1 MKAVNY
7 VLNIAALAIVLA
19 SAILFVACSNE
30 VEREASYC
38 LKQDYRYVKDR
49 PLVDARLVREIPNT
63 ENYNATSITV
73 FDSLG
78 VVKNWSLSDE
88 GDVFSLLNINTGEEY
103 GSFCPIGR
111 GPKDM
116 TFGSNVMCKPM
127 IVDGEIV
134 VMVYDT
140 NIHKIFTWNITR
152 SLGNGYTVYDDVRQ
166 MPKLSR
172 SSWLYALNDEYY
184 LNFESGMISG
194 LSFAGGGDNNQ
205 LKATMPKFQI
215 RGAEDFSLIKEY
227 DIYTDSVKMCDGIT
241 ARMVSTRAPHIVHK
255 RDKAIFT
262 QFYVPQ
268 MNILDLKS
276 GKVDAIRIKGEK
288 VETDIEK
295 ICYCYGDF
303 DSDDKYIYALYNN
316 NSAVEYEKMIYGENK
331 DLDAASA
338 YVRNTPTQLLVF
350 DYDGNLV
357 ARYKLDGLYDTIS
370 VCNGR
375 LYAHTHYSGRLT
387 EYDLGLK

>member
-1 MKAVNY
+1 MKTINSIFSMAAAVI
-7 VLNIAALAIVLA
+7 LSA
-19 SAILFVACSNE
+19 SALMLGACSNE

-38 LKQDYRYVKDR
+38 LKQDYRYVKDK
-49 PLVDARLVREIPNT
+49 PLVDARLVREVPNT
-63 ENYNATSITV
+63 ENYNATTITV

-78 VVKNWSLSDE
+78 VVQNWSIVGE
-88 GDVFSLLNINTGEEY
+88 GDVFSLININTGEEY
-103 GSFCPIGR
+103 GSFCPAGR
-111 GPKDM
+111 GPKDI

-127 IVDGEIV
+127 VVDVKIVM
-134 VMVYDT
+134 MVYDSNT
-140 NIHKIFTWNITR
+140 HKIFIWNITR
-152 SLGNGYTVYDDVRQ
+152 SLEDGYTVYDDVRQ

-172 SSWLYALNDEYY
+172 SSWLYALNDDYY
-184 LNFESGMISG
+184 LNFESGTISG
-194 LSFAGGGDNNQ
+194 VSTMGGGNNNQ
-205 LKATMPKFQI
+205 VKATMPKFQI
-215 RGAEDFSLIKEY
+215 RGADDFSLIKEY

-241 ARMVSTRAPHIVHK
+241 VRMVNTRAPHIVHK
-255 RDKAIFT
+255 RDKAIFS
-262 QFYVPQ
+262 QLYVPQ
-268 MNILDLKS
+268 INILDLKS

-288 VETDIEK
+288 VETDIDK
-295 ICYCYGDF
+295 ICYCYRDF
-303 DSDDKYIYALYNN
+303 DSDYKYIYALYNN